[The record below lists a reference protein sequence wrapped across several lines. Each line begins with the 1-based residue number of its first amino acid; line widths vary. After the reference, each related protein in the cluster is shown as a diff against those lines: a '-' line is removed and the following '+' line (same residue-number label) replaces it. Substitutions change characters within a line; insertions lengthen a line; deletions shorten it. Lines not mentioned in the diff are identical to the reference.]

1 MRTYPA
7 LDITWPSR
15 SDASDDE
22 QAGFVMAA
30 IDDEAP
36 TAAEPITQG
45 LRVFFATPAARG
57 RAALKVAGMPVTCSA
72 INVPDDDWAERS
84 QAALDPVVVGSL
96 MVAPP
101 DANAAFFPGP
111 VIRIQPSMGFGTG
124 HHASTRLMLDLLQK
138 QALAD
143 RSVLDV
149 GTGSGVLALAARLLG
164 AGRIVAIDPDP
175 DALASARTNCERNQ
189 APQITLIEADVASAP
204 GSLGRTFDVVLANL
218 TGAML
223 VRYAGE
229 LARLGAPGGRLIVG
243 GFQDEDASA
252 VIAALE
258 AAGWTF
264 EDRSDEDGWTA
275 IVTSPR
281 TLRTEAR

>member
-15 SDASDDE
+15 SKATDDE
-22 QAGFVMAA
+22 QAGLIMAA
-30 IDDEAP
+30 VDDEGP

-45 LRVFFATPAARG
+45 VRVFFTTPAARG
-57 RAALKVAGMPVTCSA
+57 RAALKVAGLPVTCSA

-84 QAALDPVVVGSL
+84 QAGLDPVVIGAL
-96 MVAPP
+96 MVATPE
-101 DANAAFFPGP
+101 ANATFFAGP
-111 VIRIQPSMGFGTG
+111 VIRIEPSMGFGTG

-138 QALAD
+138 QALTG

-149 GTGSGVLALAARLLG
+149 GTGSGVLALAARALG
-164 AGRIVAIDPDP
+164 AGRIVAIDVDP
-175 DALASARTNCERNQ
+175 DALASARTNCELNQ

-223 VRYAGE
+223 MRYAGE
-229 LARLGAPGGRLIVG
+229 LARLGAPGGCLVVS
-243 GFQDEDASA
+243 GFQDDEAPM
-252 VIAALE
+252 VTAALE

-264 EDRSDEDGWTA
+264 KDRSDEDGWTA

-281 TLRTEAR
+281 TSTAS